1 VTDSESTAE
10 TIEDRNERSTEP
22 PVVQPEHSD
31 SRSTAAA
38 TDSFGWRGWVLLA
51 VVAFSFV
58 VVPVFSFVVVPVV
71 VIWRPPLLPRWVAL
85 VALPMVPGILL
96 GATAVW
102 AALRG

>member
-58 VVPVFSFVVVPVV
+58 VVPVV

>member
-1 VTDSESTAE
+1 MTDSESTAE

-58 VVPVFSFVVVPVV
+58 VVPVV

>member
-10 TIEDRNERSTEP
+10 TIEDRDERSTEP

-58 VVPVFSFVVVPVV
+58 VVPVV